1 MDGPCYI
8 VLATTVML
16 HVVGNLSF
24 KDYFGTF
31 QGPIFVGLVAGVPAI
46 KRILLNRITCGINSA
61 QYYKVVYVVVF
72 SNKFFPIVRLS
83 TNERD
88 ISLNNNSTNL
98 YH

>member
-46 KRILLNRITCGINSA
+46 KRILLNRIICGICSA
-61 QYYKVVYVVVF
+61 QYYKVVYVVTSSRTFHGPDVHEMEI
-72 SNKFFPIVRLS
+72 KHS
-83 TNERD
+83 TASW
-88 ISLNNNSTNL
+88 ISV
-98 YH
+98 